1 MSNQFRRLLYGL
13 ACVLPFFAAASVAQG
28 TESGATGESASTVIE
43 ELVVTARR
51 REENVQDVPIPVT
64 ALSGQDLKDR
74 AADEVRDLMRITPN
88 MDFQQAASAKNTA
101 QVFLRGIGQVNWAPT
116 QDPKIGIY
124 LDGVYLGR
132 SQGAVFDFL
141 DVDRVEVLRGPQGTL
156 FGRNTTAGLI
166 HVISNRPQEEFD
178 YAVSTGV
185 GNDGILTGEAMIN
198 IPLSDTFAARLAV
211 QHREADGYVKNTGT
225 GEDWNDENSQM
236 ARLSLRWQPN
246 DRFLGDLIVDMQRV
260 RENAGLGSCEWG
272 GPDNGAEAP
281 FLSLQSAA
289 YWLGVYDE
297 IKDTCNA
304 TKPYESGE
312 NDPAENN
319 VDALNF
325 ALNLEVD
332 LGFATLSSISSYR
345 DLEDFNGSWGW
356 GSDTVGTASYLEV
369 IGVDDNKAE
378 QWSQELRLSGVA
390 FNDAVDWTV
399 GGYLFEEDA
408 NNNLDVPLFRDVPFP
423 NCAESPISCF
433 PFPLIPGTPL
443 APLAG
448 VPFGIV
454 AQQLFQIGGSRFQI
468 FDATNSSEALFGEI
482 TWRFLDRFS
491 LTAGVRHTWDKREFT
506 RTETLLIGLP
516 DPTLACPL
524 GTPPPVNGTT
534 CHVEE
539 KFSETTP
546 RAILSYNIN
555 DNVMVYG
562 GWSRGYSSGGF
573 NQDVRMRPFEPELSG
588 NWEAGLKS
596 VLMDGR
602 LLMNLTAFHNTYE
615 NQQLTVGRT
624 VDGQPTADLINAQE
638 ATLYGFE
645 GEFRAELPAGF
656 YALGS
661 FGILDG
667 EYDEFNVQD
676 NLTDP
681 VTGVEVIVT
690 RDLSHTE
697 VVRQSPVTYSIAVG
711 NHQALGNGGTLNAQ
725 LGWAFRTRTYNTL
738 ETQRSSRQGKYG
750 LMDGRVVWNLP
761 NGQTSI
767 SLWGSN
773 LLDREYYGAAI
784 DLTGGASPAGTNTKY
799 WGEPRRFGIEFR
811 HSLGGS

>member
-1 MSNQFRRLLYGL
+1 MNNLIGQLLRGL
-13 ACVLPFFAAASVAQG
+13 TFVLSLMALSATAQEVG
-28 TESGATGESASTVIE
+28 GGEGAESASGIIE
-43 ELVVTARR
+43 ELLVTARR
-51 REENVQDVPIPVT
+51 REENVQEVPIPVT

-74 AADEVRDLMRITPN
+74 AADEISDITRITPN
-88 MDFQQAASAKNTA
+88 MDFRQAPSAKNTS

-124 LDGVYLGR
+124 VDGVYVGR

-156 FGRNTTAGLI
+156 FGRNTTAGLV
-166 HVISNRPQEEFD
+166 HVISNRPEREFD

-185 GNDGILTGEAMIN
+185 GNDGILMGEAMLN
-198 IPLSDTFAARLAV
+198 MPLSDSLAARLAV

-260 RENAGLGSCEWG
+260 RELSGLGSCEWG
-272 GPDNGAEAP
+272 GPDNGAETA
-281 FLSLQSAA
+281 FLSLQGAA

-304 TKPYESGE
+304 TEPYKSGD
-312 NDPAENN
+312 NDPQPESN
-319 VDALNF
+319 VDSLNF
-325 ALNLEVD
+325 ALHLEID
-332 LGFATLSSISSYR
+332 LGVATLSSISSYR

-356 GSDTVGTASYLEV
+356 GSDNAGTASYLEV
-369 IGVDDNKAE
+369 LGTDDNITE
-378 QWSQELRLSGVA
+378 QWSQEVRLSGTA
-390 FNDAVDWTV
+390 FNDALDWTV
-399 GGYLFEEDA
+399 GGYLFNEEADHG
-408 NNNLDVPLFRDVPFP
+408 NDVPLFRGVELPD
-423 NCAESPISCF
+423 CAGSPISCA

-443 APLAG
+443 AALAG
-448 VPFGIV
+448 LPFGVV
-454 AQQLFQIGGSRFQI
+454 AQQLFQIGGSREQFW
-468 FDATNSSEALFGEI
+468 DVENSSEALFGEV
-482 TWRFLDRFS
+482 TWRFMGRFT
-491 LTAGVRHTWDKREFT
+491 LTAGVRHTWDKREFQ
-506 RTETLLIGLP
+506 RGELLSIGVP
-516 DPTLACPL
+516 DPTLSCPP
-524 GTPPPVNGTT
+524 GSPPLENGTT
-534 CHVEE
+534 CYTEK

-546 RAILSYNIN
+546 RAILSYNVN
-555 DNVMVYG
+555 DDVMLYG

-588 NWEAGLKS
+588 NWEGGIKS

-602 LLMNLTAFHNTYE
+602 LLINLTAFHNTYE
-615 NQQLTVGRT
+615 NQQITVART
-624 VDGQPTADLINAQE
+624 VDGQPTADLINAQK

-645 GEFRAELPAGF
+645 GEFRAEFPGGL

-661 FGILDG
+661 FGVLDG

-681 VTGVEVIVT
+681 VTGLGVIVT

-697 VVRQSPVTYSIAVG
+697 VVRQSPVTYSVAVG

-750 LMDGRVVWNLP
+750 LLDGRIVWNLP

-767 SLWGSN
+767 ALWGSN

-784 DLTGGASPAGTNTKY
+784 DLTGGPSPTGTNTKY

-811 HSLGGS
+811 HSLGG

>member
-1 MSNQFRRLLYGL
+1 MSKMIAQSLRGL
-13 ACVLPFFAAASVAQG
+13 VCALSLIAVSAVAQDAREG
-28 TESGATGESASTVIE
+28 EGGESASGIIE
-43 ELVVTARR
+43 ELLVTARR
-51 REENVQDVPIPVT
+51 REENVQEVPIPVT

-74 AADEVRDLMRITPN
+74 AADDVRDLMRITPN
-88 MDFQQAASAKNTA
+88 LDFQQAASAKNTA

-124 LDGVYLGR
+124 VDGVYLGR

-166 HVISNRPQEEFD
+166 HVISNRPQEAFD
-178 YAVSTGV
+178 YAVAAGV

-198 IPLSDTFAARLAV
+198 IPFSDTLAARLAV

-225 GEDWNDENSQM
+225 GEDWNDEDSQV

-246 DRFLGDLIVDMQRV
+246 DRLLADLIVDLQRV
-260 RENAGLGSCEWG
+260 REKSGLGSCEWG
-272 GPDNGAEAP
+272 GPDNGADAP

-304 TKPYESGE
+304 TTAYESGE

-319 VDALNF
+319 VDALSF
-325 ALNLEVD
+325 ALNLDVD

-356 GSDTVGTASYLEV
+356 ASDTVGTASYLEV

-390 FNDAVDWTV
+390 FNDTVDWTV

-408 NNNLDVPLFRDVPFP
+408 DNNLDVPLFRGVQLPD
-423 NCAESPISCF
+423 CESSPISCF

-443 APLAG
+443 APLGG
-448 VPFGIV
+448 VPFGVV
-454 AQQLFQIGGSRFQI
+454 AQQLFQIGGSRHQI
-468 FDATNSSEALFGEI
+468 FDATNSSEALFGEV
-482 TWRFLDRFS
+482 TWRFMDRFA

-506 RTETLLIGLP
+506 RTERLLIGVP
-516 DPTLACPL
+516 DPTLACPP
-524 GTPPPVNGTT
+524 GTPPPVGGTT
-534 CHVEE
+534 CYVEE
-539 KFSETTP
+539 SFSETTP
-546 RAILSYNIN
+546 RAILSYNISE
-555 DNVMVYG
+555 NVMVYG

-573 NQDVRMRPFEPELSG
+573 NQDVRMRPFDPEISS
-588 NWEAGLKS
+588 NWEGGIKS
-596 VLMDGR
+596 LLRDGR
-602 LLMNLTAFHNTYE
+602 LMLNLTAFHNTYE

-624 VDGQPTADLINAQE
+624 VDGQPTADLINAQQ

-645 GEFRAELPAGF
+645 GEIRAELPAGF
-656 YALGS
+656 YMLGS
-661 FGILDG
+661 IGVLDG
-667 EYDEFNVQD
+667 EYDEFTVQD

-681 VTGVEVIVT
+681 TTGLEVIVT
-690 RDLSHTE
+690 RDLKDTE
-697 VVRQSPVTYSIAVG
+697 VVRLAPVTYSV
-711 NHQALGNGGTLNAQ
+711 ALGNHRAFDGGGTLNAQ
-725 LGWAFRTRTYNTL
+725 LGWAFRGRTYNTL

-750 LMDGRVVWNLP
+750 LLDGRVVWTLP

-767 SLWGSN
+767 ALWGSN
-773 LLDREYYGAAI
+773 LLDREYYGSAI
-784 DLTGGASPAGTNTKY
+784 DLTGGNSPAGTNTKY

-811 HSLGGS
+811 HSLGD